1 MNLLMK
7 IIQMMKENSNLIH
20 KELFLIQFLIFI
32 EKFKTLCYDYVIKW
46 KMDYGI
52 FKNIIEYYFITI

>member
-1 MNLLMK
+1 
-7 IIQMMKENSNLIH
+7 MMKENSNLIH